1 MSERWLT
8 LLSASFDTGEEMKIH
23 HVGYLA
29 KSIEKTEKKFLELG
43 YRVERPVKYDEI
55 RDINIEFLVN
65 GDYRVELIQPM
76 GENSPM
82 YPLLKRFK
90 NTPYHFCYEVE
101 DIEAAINELSDK
113 HYTVIQE
120 PEIAPC
126 IDGKKVVFLN
136 NISMGIIELVE
147 F

>member
-1 MSERWLT
+1 
-8 LLSASFDTGEEMKIH
+8 MKIH

-29 KSIEKTEKKFLELG
+29 KNIEKTRKKFLELG
-43 YRVERPVKYDEI
+43 YSVEHPVKYDEI
-55 RDINIEFLVN
+55 RQINIEFLVN

-76 GENSPM
+76 SEQSPM

-101 DIEAAINELSDK
+101 DLGASVDELSNK
-113 HYTVIQE
+113 GYTVIQE
-120 PEIAPC
+120 PAIAPC
-126 IDGKKVVFLN
+126 IEGKQVVFLN

-147 F
+147 I

>member
-1 MSERWLT
+1 
-8 LLSASFDTGEEMKIH
+8 MKIH

-29 KSIEKTEKKFLELG
+29 KNIEKTRKKLLELG
-43 YRVERPVKYDEI
+43 YTVEKPVKYDEI
-55 RDINIEFLVN
+55 RQINIEFLVN

-76 GENSPM
+76 SEESPM

-90 NTPYHFCYEVE
+90 NAPYHFCYEVADLDASVE
-101 DIEAAINELSDK
+101 ELSSK
-113 HYTVIQE
+113 GYTVIQE

-126 IDGKKVVFLN
+126 IEEKRVVFLN

-147 F
+147 I

>member
-1 MSERWLT
+1 
-8 LLSASFDTGEEMKIH
+8 MKIH

-29 KSIEKTEKKFLELG
+29 KNIEKTGKKFLELG
-43 YRVERPVKYDEI
+43 YEVESPVKYDEI
-55 RDINIEFLVN
+55 RQVNIEFLVN

-76 GENSPM
+76 SEESPM

-90 NTPYHFCYEVE
+90 NSPYHFCYEVE
-101 DIEAAINELSDK
+101 NLGEAVEELSGK
-113 HYTVIQE
+113 GYTVIQE

-126 IDGKKVVFLN
+126 IDDKKVVFLN

-147 F
+147 Q

>member
-1 MSERWLT
+1 MRN
-8 LLSASFDTGEEMKIH
+8 AMKIH

-29 KSIEKTEKKFLELG
+29 KSIEKTEKKFFELG
-43 YRVERPVKYDEI
+43 YEVESPTAYDEI
-55 RDINIEFLVN
+55 GKINIEFLVN

-76 GENSPM
+76 NEESPM

-90 NTPYHFCYEVE
+90 NSPYHFCYEVE
-101 DIEAAINELSDK
+101 DLDASVAELSGK
-113 HYTVIQE
+113 GYTVIQE

-126 IDGKKVVFLN
+126 IEGKKVCFLN

-147 F
+147 I

>member
-1 MSERWLT
+1 
-8 LLSASFDTGEEMKIH
+8 MKIH

-29 KSIEKTEKKFLELG
+29 KNLEKSVKRFIELG
-43 YRVERPVKYDEI
+43 YEVERPCKYDPI
-55 RDINIEFLVN
+55 RKINIEFLVN

-76 GENSPM
+76 SEESPM

-90 NTPYHFCYEVE
+90 NTPYHFCYEVA
-101 DIEAAINELSDK
+101 DLDLATKELSEK
-113 HYTVIQE
+113 GYTVIQE

-126 IDGKKVVFLN
+126 IDDRRVVFMN

-147 F
+147 N

>member
-1 MSERWLT
+1 
-8 LLSASFDTGEEMKIH
+8 MKIH

-29 KSIEKTEKKFLELG
+29 KSIAKSEKKFLELG
-43 YRVERPVKYDEI
+43 YEVERPTQFDEI
-55 RDINIEFLVN
+55 RNINIEFLVN
-65 GDYRVELIQPM
+65 GDYRVELIEPM
-76 GENSPM
+76 GEDSPM

-90 NTPYHFCYEVE
+90 NSPYHFCYEVE
-101 DIEAAINELSDK
+101 DIDAAVKELEEK
-113 HYTVIQE
+113 YYTVIQE
-120 PEIAPC
+120 PNVAPC

>member
-1 MSERWLT
+1 
-8 LLSASFDTGEEMKIH
+8 MKIH

-29 KSIEKTEKKFLELG
+29 KSIAKTEKKFFELG
-43 YRVERPVKYDEI
+43 YEVEQATKYDEI
-55 RDINIEFLVN
+55 RNIKIEFLKN
-65 GDYRVELIQPM
+65 GDYRVELIEPM

-90 NTPYHFCYEVE
+90 NTPYHFCYEV
-101 DIEAAINELSDK
+101 DDMDKALKELEDK
-113 HYTVIQE
+113 HYTVIHE
-120 PEIAPC
+120 PDIAPC
-126 IDGKKVVFLN
+126 IDGKRVAFLN